1 MNEALALARRV
12 SAKPWIWAYVGALA
26 VWLATVML
34 TSGQA
39 TVGLLT
45 AAFIFGSFFTVV
57 SIGQML
63 VITLGPGNV
72 DLTIPSTMVLGGTIA
87 IKIMDGDA
95 AVMPI
100 GIAVALVV
108 GALVGVFN
116 FALIRLLR
124 IPPIIATLSSSFIIL
139 SIAIVLNRGLRI
151 KPPDVLGDF
160 PSTLVIGVPVLAVLV
175 IGVAAVMHVVLTRT
189 VFGRSVTAI
198 GQNPRAATLAG
209 VRVERVRLATYV
221 ISAVLATIGG
231 ILLAS
236 FSGGAALNMGD
247 PYLLTS
253 IAVVVIGGT
262 SVAGGFGNVPGLWGA
277 SLFLF
282 LLTAMLNTFGVGEGV
297 RQVLTGV
304 IVILVIVAASFR
316 RPSE

>member
-1 MNEALALARRV
+1 MSELVGFARRI
-12 SAKPWIWAYVGALA
+12 SEKPWIWAYVAAVA
-26 VWLATVML
+26 VWLATILL

-39 TVGLLT
+39 TLGLLT

-72 DLTIPSTMVLGGTIA
+72 DLTIPSTMVLAGTIA

-95 AVMPI
+95 AVIPI
-100 GIAVALVV
+100 GLAVALAV
-108 GALVGVFN
+108 GIVVGVFN

-160 PSTLVIGVPVLAVLV
+160 PSSLILGVPVLAILV
-175 IGVAAVMHVVLTRT
+175 IGLAAVMHVVLTRT

-198 GQNPRAATLAG
+198 GQNQRAATLSG
-209 VRVERVRLATYV
+209 VPVERVRLAAYV
-221 ISAVLATIGG
+221 ISALFASIGG

-297 RQVLTGV
+297 RQVLTGL

-316 RPSE
+316 RSPE

>member
-1 MNEALALARRV
+1 MTDMIAVARRL
-12 SAKPWIWAYVGALA
+12 SAKPWIWAYGAAVA
-26 VWLATVML
+26 VWLATILL

-39 TVGLLT
+39 TLGLLT
-45 AAFIFGSFFTVV
+45 SAFILGSFFTVV
-57 SIGQML
+57 AIGQML

-72 DLTIPSTMVLGGTIA
+72 DLTIPSTMVLAGTVA

-95 AVMPI
+95 AVIPI
-100 GIAVALVV
+100 GIAVALLV
-108 GALVGVFN
+108 GVLVGVFN

-151 KPPDVLGDF
+151 KPPTILGDF
-160 PSTLVIGVPVLAVLV
+160 PSALILGVPILAVLV
-175 IGVAAVMHVVLTRT
+175 IAVAAVMHVVLTRT

-198 GQNPRAATLAG
+198 GQNQRAAGLAG
-209 VRVERVRLATYV
+209 VPIERVRLATYV
-221 ISAVLATIGG
+221 ISAVFASIGG

-297 RQVLTGV
+297 RQVLTGL

-316 RPSE
+316 RSSD